1 MLRKRPRWLSNG
13 PSNVVP
19 GVYETAARRRGR
31 LVVSGAT
38 KAPEEFTT
46 NLPWLALN
54 MACVTWP
61 ALRCQWPQYVA
72 PPGAVQ
78 RLQEEG
84 MPRLEAALPELTE
97 KLGVVQQG
105 HAFAHEMERL
115 QATEIRV
122 TTLGETDY
130 PEALRWIP
138 EPPPVLYIWGMLRHE
153 DSLAVAVVGSR
164 KPSPYGQLA
173 AQRLSAELAQYGFT
187 VVSGLARGVDSLA
200 HQGALQ
206 AGGRTIAVLGS
217 GINVVYPPEHC
228 RLYEA
233 IRAQGA
239 VVSEFPFDTKP
250 DRWNFPRR
258 NRIISGLTL
267 GTLVVEA
274 SDQSGSLHTARHAL
288 EQGREVFA
296 VPGRIDVPSS
306 SGTNNLIK
314 RGAKLVETI
323 ADIVEELPEAVRL
336 AVSQRRAA
344 SALADASQTVA
355 EFTAEAARVLALVPH
370 EETHI
375 EAIIHTSQLPAQA
388 VTSIL
393 LTLELRGLVRQFPG
407 TFFARC

>member
-1 MLRKRPRWLSNG
+1 
-13 PSNVVP
+13 
-19 GVYETAARRRGR
+19 
-31 LVVSGAT
+31 VVSST
-38 KAPEEFTT
+38 TTAPEEFTT
-46 NLPWLALN
+46 KRLWLALN
-54 MACVTWP
+54 IACMTWP
-61 ALRCQWPQYVA
+61 ALRTQLAQYVA
-72 PPGAVQ
+72 APGAVQ
-78 RLQEEG
+78 RLQEG
-84 MPRLEAALPELTE
+84 GIPRLEAALPGLTE

-105 HAFAHEMERL
+105 RVFAREMERL

-122 TTLGETDY
+122 TTLGEADY

-138 EPPPVLYIWGMLRHE
+138 EPPPVLYIWGTLRYE
-153 DSLAVAVVGSR
+153 DNLAVAVVGSR

-173 AQRLSAELAQYGFT
+173 AQRLSTELAQYGFT

-217 GINVVYPPEHC
+217 GINVVYPPEHR

-233 IRAQGA
+233 IRDQGA

-274 SDQSGSLHTARHAL
+274 SDQSGSLHTARYAL

-296 VPGRIDVPSS
+296 VPGRIDAPSS
-306 SGTNNLIK
+306 RGTNSLIK
-314 RGAKLVETI
+314 RGAKLVEGI
-323 ADIVEELPEAVRL
+323 DDMLEEFPEAVRL
-336 AVSQRRAA
+336 AVRQRSTAPVPTDAA
-344 SALADASQTVA
+344 PMPTDLTPD
-355 EFTAEAARVLALVPH
+355 EARVLGLLPP

-375 EAIIHTSQLPAQA
+375 ETIIHTSQLPAQA
-388 VTSIL
+388 VASIL

-407 TFFARC
+407 KFFVRC

>member
-1 MLRKRPRWLSNG
+1 M
-13 PSNVVP
+13 
-19 GVYETAARRRGR
+19 
-31 LVVSGAT
+31 VSSTT

-46 NLPWLALN
+46 KLPWLALN
-54 MACVTWP
+54 IACMTWP
-61 ALRCQWPQYVA
+61 ALRTQLAQYVA
-72 PPGAVQ
+72 APGAVQ

-84 MPRLEAALPELTE
+84 VSRLEVALPGLTE

-105 HAFAHEMERL
+105 RAFAREMERL
-115 QATEIRV
+115 QTTEIRV
-122 TTLGETDY
+122 TTLGEADY

-138 EPPPVLYIWGMLRHE
+138 EPPPVLYIWGTLRYE

-164 KPSPYGQLA
+164 KPSPYGQLV
-173 AQRLSAELAQYGFT
+173 AQRLSTELAQYGFT

-217 GINVVYPPEHC
+217 GINVVYPPEHR

-233 IRAQGA
+233 IHEQGA

-296 VPGRIDVPSS
+296 VPGRIDAPSS
-306 SGTNNLIK
+306 RGTNNLIK
-314 RGAKLVETI
+314 RGAKLVEGI
-323 ADIVEELPEAVRL
+323 DDMLEEFPEAVRL
-336 AVSQRRAA
+336 AIRQRGPAPVPTDAA
-344 SALADASQTVA
+344 PMPTDLTP
-355 EFTAEAARVLALVPH
+355 EEARVLGLVPP

-375 EAIIHTSQLPAQA
+375 EAIIHASQLPAQA
-388 VTSIL
+388 VASIL

-407 TFFARC
+407 KLFVRC

>member
-1 MLRKRPRWLSNG
+1 
-13 PSNVVP
+13 
-19 GVYETAARRRGR
+19 
-31 LVVSGAT
+31 
-38 KAPEEFTT
+38 
-46 NLPWLALN
+46 
-54 MACVTWP
+54 MAWP
-61 ALRCQWPQYVA
+61 ALRTQLAQYVA
-72 PPGAVQ
+72 APGAVQ

-84 MPRLEAALPELTE
+84 MSRLEAALPGLTE

-105 HAFAHEMERL
+105 QALAREMARL

-122 TTLGETDY
+122 TTLGEADY

-138 EPPPVLYIWGMLRHE
+138 EPPPVLYIWGTLRHE

-217 GINVVYPPEHC
+217 GINVVYPPEHH

-233 IRAQGA
+233 IRDQGA
-239 VVSEFPFDTKP
+239 VISEFPFDTKP

-296 VPGRIDVPSS
+296 VPGRIDAPSS
-306 SGTNNLIK
+306 RGTNNLIK
-314 RGAKLVETI
+314 RGAKLVEGI
-323 ADIVEELPEAVRL
+323 DDILEEFPEAVRL
-336 AVSQRRAA
+336 AIRQRSTAPEPT
-344 SALADASQTVA
+344 DAVPMPTDLTPD
-355 EFTAEAARVLALVPH
+355 EARVLGLVPP

-375 EAIIHTSQLPAQA
+375 EAIIHASQLPAQA
-388 VTSIL
+388 VASIL

-407 TFFARC
+407 KFFGRG

>member
-1 MLRKRPRWLSNG
+1 M
-13 PSNVVP
+13 
-19 GVYETAARRRGR
+19 
-31 LVVSGAT
+31 VSSAT

-46 NLPWLALN
+46 KLPWLALN

-61 ALRCQWPQYVA
+61 ALRTQLAQYVA
-72 PPGAVQ
+72 APDAVQ

-84 MPRLEAALPELTE
+84 IARLEVALPGLTE

-105 HAFAHEMERL
+105 RAFAREMERL

-122 TTLGETDY
+122 TTLVEADY

-138 EPPPVLYIWGMLRHE
+138 EPPPVLYIWGTLRHE
-153 DSLAVAVVGSR
+153 DCLAVAVVGSR

-217 GINVVYPPEHC
+217 GINVVYPPEHR

-233 IRAQGA
+233 IRDQGA

-306 SGTNNLIK
+306 RGTNNLIK
-314 RGAKLVETI
+314 RGAKLVEGI
-323 ADIVEELPEAVRL
+323 DDILEELPEAVRR
-336 AVSQRRAA
+336 AVRQRG
-344 SALADASQTVA
+344 
-355 EFTAEAARVLALVPH
+355 TAPGRRTQRQMPTDLTPDEARILALVPP

-375 EAIIHTSQLPAQA
+375 EAIIHASQLPAQA
-388 VTSIL
+388 VASIL

-407 TFFARC
+407 KFFVRC

>member
-1 MLRKRPRWLSNG
+1 M
-13 PSNVVP
+13 
-19 GVYETAARRRGR
+19 
-31 LVVSGAT
+31 
-38 KAPEEFTT
+38 
-46 NLPWLALN
+46 
-54 MACVTWP
+54 TWP
-61 ALRCQWPQYVA
+61 ALRTQLAQYVA
-72 PPGAVQ
+72 APGAVQ

-84 MPRLEAALPELTE
+84 VSRLEVALPGLTE

-105 HAFAHEMERL
+105 RAFAREMERL
-115 QATEIRV
+115 QTTEIRV
-122 TTLGETDY
+122 TTLGEADY

-138 EPPPVLYIWGMLRHE
+138 EPPPVLYIWGTLRYE

-164 KPSPYGQLA
+164 KPSPYGQMA

-187 VVSGLARGVDSLA
+187 AVSGLARGVDSLA

-217 GINVVYPPEHC
+217 GINVVYPPEHR

-233 IRAQGA
+233 IHEQGA

-296 VPGRIDVPSS
+296 VPGRIDAPSS
-306 SGTNNLIK
+306 RGTNNLIK
-314 RGAKLVETI
+314 RGAKLVEGI
-323 ADIVEELPEAVRL
+323 DDMLEEFPEAVRL
-336 AVSQRRAA
+336 AIRQRGPAPVPTDAA
-344 SALADASQTVA
+344 PMPTDLTP
-355 EFTAEAARVLALVPH
+355 EEARVLGLVPP

-375 EAIIHTSQLPAQA
+375 EAIIHASQLPAQA
-388 VTSIL
+388 VASIL

-407 TFFARC
+407 KLFVRC

>member
-1 MLRKRPRWLSNG
+1 
-13 PSNVVP
+13 
-19 GVYETAARRRGR
+19 
-31 LVVSGAT
+31 VVSSAP
-38 KAPEEFTT
+38 KALAEFTT
-46 NLPWLALN
+46 KLPWLALN
-54 MACVTWP
+54 MACMLWP
-61 ALRCQWPQYVA
+61 ALRTQMAQYVA
-72 PPGAVQ
+72 APGAVQ
-78 RLQEEG
+78 RLQAEG
-84 MPRLEAALPELTE
+84 IPLLEAALPGLTE
-97 KLGVVQQG
+97 KLEAVQQG
-105 HAFAHEMERL
+105 RAFAREMEHL
-115 QATEIRV
+115 QATAIRV
-122 TTLGETDY
+122 TTLGEADY

-138 EPPPVLYIWGMLRHE
+138 EPPPVLYIWGTLRQE

-173 AQRLSAELAQYGFT
+173 AQRLSTELAQYGFT

-217 GINVVYPPEHC
+217 GINVVYPPEHR

-233 IRAQGA
+233 IHVQGA
-239 VVSEFPFDTKP
+239 VISEFPFDTKP

-296 VPGRIDVPSS
+296 IPGRIDMPSS
-306 SGTNNLIK
+306 RGTNNLIK
-314 RGAKLVETI
+314 RGAKLVEGI
-323 ADIVEELPEAVRL
+323 DDILEEFPAAVR
-336 AVSQRRAA
+336 RAFRPRSTEPGSTNA
-344 SALADASQTVA
+344 ALMPTDLTPDETQI
-355 EFTAEAARVLALVPH
+355 LALVPP

-375 EAIIHTSQLPAQA
+375 ETIIDASQLPAQVVA
-388 VTSIL
+388 SIL

-407 TFFARC
+407 KFFVRC

>member
-1 MLRKRPRWLSNG
+1 
-13 PSNVVP
+13 
-19 GVYETAARRRGR
+19 
-31 LVVSGAT
+31 
-38 KAPEEFTT
+38 
-46 NLPWLALN
+46 

-61 ALRCQWPQYVA
+61 ALRTQLAQYVA
-72 PPGAVQ
+72 ASGAVQ
-78 RLQEEG
+78 RLQEG
-84 MPRLEAALPELTE
+84 GIPRLEAALPGLTE
-97 KLGVVQQG
+97 KLAVVQQG
-105 HAFAHEMERL
+105 RAFAREMEHL

-122 TTLGETDY
+122 TTLGDVDY

-138 EPPPVLYIWGMLRHE
+138 EPPPVLYIWGTLRHE
-153 DSLAVAVVGSR
+153 DSLAMAVVGSR

-173 AQRLSAELAQYGFT
+173 AQRLSTELAQYGFT

-217 GINVVYPPEHC
+217 GINVVYPPEHR

-233 IRAQGA
+233 IRDQGA

-296 VPGRIDVPSS
+296 VPGRIDAPSS
-306 SGTNNLIK
+306 RGTNNLIK
-314 RGAKLVETI
+314 RGAKLVEGI
-323 ADIVEELPEAVRL
+323 DDILEEFPEAVRL
-336 AVSQRRAA
+336 AVRQHSTAPVPTDAA
-344 SALADASQTVA
+344 PMPTDLTPD
-355 EFTAEAARVLALVPH
+355 EARVLGLVPP

-375 EAIIHTSQLPAQA
+375 EAIIHASQLPAQA
-388 VTSIL
+388 VASIL

-407 TFFARC
+407 KLFVRC